1 MVTRAVVGI
10 SADITIH
17 LHGDQKPILTAIQ
30 HLKDTLMASNSDLL
44 AALNTVNDNVTAIGT
59 EVDKIGTETQTLVQQ
74 VADLTAAI
82 GNGNTTPEVD
92 AALAAVQAT
101 VTSVAGRVQ
110 TVDNLVPD
118 APVTP

>member
-1 MVTRAVVGI
+1 MHI
-10 SADITIH
+10 CADITVNIH
-17 LHGDQKPILTAIQ
+17 VHGDVSNTSPILAAIQ
-30 HLKDTLMASNSDLL
+30 HLKDTLMASNADLL

-59 EVDKIGTETQTLVQQ
+59 EVDHIGTETQTLVQA
-74 VADLTAAI
+74 VADLTAALA
-82 GNGNTTPEVD
+82 NGTTTPEVD
-92 AALAAVQAT
+92 AALARVQAS